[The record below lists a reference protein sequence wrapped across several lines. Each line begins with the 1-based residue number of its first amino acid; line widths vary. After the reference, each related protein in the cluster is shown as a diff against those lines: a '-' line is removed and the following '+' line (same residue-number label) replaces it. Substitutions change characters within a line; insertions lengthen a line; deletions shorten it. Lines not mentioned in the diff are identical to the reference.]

1 MEPTEHG
8 KDWGEGLSWAGEG
21 QAPVRE
27 ECGLSKTRKE
37 AVSTGAFRK

>member
-8 KDWGEGLSWAGEG
+8 KDWGEGLSGER
-21 QAPVRE
+21 QAPVWE